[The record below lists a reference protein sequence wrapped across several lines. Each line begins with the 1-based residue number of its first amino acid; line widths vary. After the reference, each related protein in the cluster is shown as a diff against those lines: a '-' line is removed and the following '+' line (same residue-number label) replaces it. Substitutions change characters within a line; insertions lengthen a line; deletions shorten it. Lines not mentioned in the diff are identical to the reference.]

1 MLSSYSR
8 NGHAPAHRRRRN
20 ASLREVIVRDWD
32 AGVKRMARFVKQWP
46 ATEIDPECIPLCRN
60 RNGGH
65 RALLKLRSAYK
76 LEVA

>member
-8 NGHAPAHRRRRN
+8 NGHGPAHRRRRN
-20 ASLREVIVRDWD
+20 ASLQQVIVPDWD
-32 AGVKRMARFVKQWP
+32 AGVKRMARLIKQWP
-46 ATEIDPECIPLCRN
+46 ATEIDPERIPLYGN
-60 RNGGH
+60 RNGRH